1 MSKAPI
7 TKVPSP
13 VGGGGL
19 GWGRLYRTAMDALYR
34 FCVIVAGGA
43 LVLISAVI
51 PWGVFT
57 RYVLNSAA
65 SWPEPMAILLTI
77 VLTFFGAAA
86 CYRAGTHMSVSV
98 LVRVMPLPLRRV
110 IEPFAEGL
118 VALVGLFMVIWGARL
133 VDATWHQSI
142 AEFPSL
148 SVGLTYLPIPVG
160 WRHNAAVR
168 CRAPADR
175 APAAGRRTDA
185 ALRRVHSRPM
195 EILIVVGTLLVCFA
209 LGVPIAYALGLGALA
224 GAYWIGIPLEAVM
237 LQVSSGVSKFAMLT
251 IPFFVLA
258 GAIMAE
264 GGMARR
270 LVAFANVLVGLVR
283 VRGGLSAVNVLATTF
298 LSGISGSAVADTS
311 AIGSVMIPQ
320 MERTGYPRVFAT
332 NVTISASVQA
342 LLVPPSHNAVIYS
355 LATGGTISIISLFMA
370 GVMPGLLL
378 GASLV
383 VLCLVIAYRNGHP
396 RGETVPLREAA
407 KIAIDALWGLVTL
420 AIILGGILG
429 GIFTA
434 IEAGA
439 VACIWAFFVTMFIYR
454 DYRWRDLPELIHRTM
469 RTVAMVMTLI
479 AFASSV
485 GYVMA
490 LMQVPARVTALLLTL
505 SSDKNVILFL
515 INILLLVL
523 GCLLDMAPSI
533 LIVTPIL
540 LPVVMKFGVDPVH
553 FGMIMLLNLGIG
565 LCHPPVGAILFVG
578 CAVGRVTIEQVVREI
593 WPFYGVMFFVLMLV
607 TYIPSVSLWLP
618 RILGL

>member
-1 MSKAPI
+1 
-7 TKVPSP
+7 
-13 VGGGGL
+13 
-19 GWGRLYRTAMDALYR
+19 
-34 FCVIVAGGA
+34 
-43 LVLISAVI
+43 
-51 PWGVFT
+51 
-57 RYVLNSAA
+57 
-65 SWPEPMAILLTI
+65 
-77 VLTFFGAAA
+77 
-86 CYRAGTHMSVSV
+86 
-98 LVRVMPLPLRRV
+98 
-110 IEPFAEGL
+110 
-118 VALVGLFMVIWGARL
+118 
-133 VDATWHQSI
+133 
-142 AEFPSL
+142 
-148 SVGLTYLPIPVG
+148 
-160 WRHNAAVR
+160 
-168 CRAPADR
+168 
-175 APAAGRRTDA
+175 
-185 ALRRVHSRPM
+185 M
-195 EILIVVGTLLVCFA
+195 EILIVIGTLLVCFA

-270 LVAFANVLVGLVR
+270 LVAFANVLIGMAR
-283 VRGGLSAVNVLATTF
+283 IRGGLSMVNVLATTF

-320 MERTGYPRVFAT
+320 MEKTGYPRVFAT

-370 GVMPGLLL
+370 GVAPGLLL
-378 GASLV
+378 GASLI
-383 VLCLVIAYRNGHP
+383 VLCLVLAYRNGHP
-396 RGETVPLREAA
+396 RGETVPLREAV

-429 GIFTA
+429 GVFTA

-439 VACIWAFFVTMFIYR
+439 VACLWAFFVTMFIYR

-505 SSDKNVILFL
+505 SSDKNVILLL
-515 INILLLVL
+515 INVLLLVL

-578 CAVGRVTIEQVVREI
+578 CAVGKVTIEQVVREI
-593 WPFYGVMFFVLMLV
+593 WPFYAVMFLVLMLI
-607 TYIPSVSLWLP
+607 TYIPAISLWLP
-618 RILGL
+618 RMLSLQP

>member
-1 MSKAPI
+1 
-7 TKVPSP
+7 V
-13 VGGGGL
+13 
-19 GWGRLYRTAMDALYR
+19 
-34 FCVIVAGGA
+34 
-43 LVLISAVI
+43 
-51 PWGVFT
+51 
-57 RYVLNSAA
+57 
-65 SWPEPMAILLTI
+65 
-77 VLTFFGAAA
+77 
-86 CYRAGTHMSVSV
+86 
-98 LVRVMPLPLRRV
+98 
-110 IEPFAEGL
+110 
-118 VALVGLFMVIWGARL
+118 
-133 VDATWHQSI
+133 
-142 AEFPSL
+142 
-148 SVGLTYLPIPVG
+148 
-160 WRHNAAVR
+160 
-168 CRAPADR
+168 
-175 APAAGRRTDA
+175 
-185 ALRRVHSRPM
+185 
-195 EILIVVGTLLVCFA
+195 EILVVVGTLLVCFA

-283 VRGGLSAVNVLATTF
+283 IRGGLSAVNVLATTF

-320 MERTGYPRVFAT
+320 MEKTGYPRVFAT

-383 VLCLVIAYRNGHP
+383 VLCLVLAYRNGHP
-396 RGETVPLREAA
+396 RGETVPLRAA
-407 KIAIDALWGLVTL
+407 VKIAIDALWGLVTL

-607 TYIPSVSLWLP
+607 TYIPAVSLWLP
-618 RILGL
+618 RMLGL